1 MVKLFSCAFLTAFVV
16 LGVASTVSADVA
28 PPPDYVEDCTIE
40 NEQGTGETCISCNT
54 YHGEPDACSDEW
66 GSQGYEHR
74 CNTAGASVWD
84 EVWCKADETEGT
96 GETPPSNGDE
106 EETTDEV
113 DETTDGCGEEDEDG
127 LASASIVSNTAGAA
141 VCAFFAL
148 GALIFIRRRR

>member
-1 MVKLFSCAFLTAFVV
+1 MTKLVTCTFLPVLVV
-16 LGVASTVSADVA
+16 LGVASTAWADVA
-28 PPPDYVEDCTIE
+28 PPPDYVEECTVDQQE
-40 NEQGTGETCISCNT
+40 GANETCISCNT

-66 GSQGYEHR
+66 APQGYEHR

-96 GETPPSNGDE
+96 GDTPANGDE

-113 DETTDGCGEEDEDG
+113 EETTEGCGDEGEDG
-127 LASASIVSNTAGAA
+127 LARASIVANSAGAA
-141 VCAFFAL
+141 VCAFLAV